1 MNDANRAHDIIW
13 RIRDLIKK
21 APPQKDRLNINETI
35 QGVIELARGEAVKN
49 GVAVQT
55 ELGDSLPLVEGDRVQ
70 FQQVILNLIVNAIQA
85 MGKVARGSRNVLI
98 TSARTEPD
106 GVLVAVKDLAV
117 FGTPLRGR

>member
-70 FQQVILNLIVNAIQA
+70 LQQVILNLIVNAIQA